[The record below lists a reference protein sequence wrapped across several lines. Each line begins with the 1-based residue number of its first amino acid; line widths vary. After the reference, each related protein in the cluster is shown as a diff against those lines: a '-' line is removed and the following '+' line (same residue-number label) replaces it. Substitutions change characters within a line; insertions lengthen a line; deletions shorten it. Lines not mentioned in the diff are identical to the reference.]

1 MFSRVRSEAKIET
14 ADPVEMKLVANDGT
28 MVSRIDRDSDN
39 VIRRA
44 LEDAQAAG
52 KSHMSQNVLAIQAVQ
67 RVRPN
72 MTTFDA
78 LVAVNLIRREYL

>member
-1 MFSRVRSEAKIET
+1 MFSRVRSEAKIEI
-14 ADPVEMKLVANDGT
+14 ADPVEVKPVANDGT
-28 MVSRIDRDSDN
+28 MISRIDQDSDN
-39 VIRRA
+39 VVRRA

-72 MTTFDA
+72 MNTFDA
-78 LVAVNLIRREYL
+78 LVAVNLVRRE